1 MVPCLFVFGGV
12 FYREIL
18 MDLNDSEGDRRNK
31 IWTLPV
37 VFGEFAVLTCML
49 LVPQGSHLSTTIG
62 RLSEAAAMLIATP
75 AQGFEMQL

>member
-1 MVPCLFVFGGV
+1 MPCLFVFGGV

-37 VFGEFAVLTCML
+37 VFGEFAVLMCML
-49 LVPQGSHLSTTIG
+49 LVPGLHQTCGMCWS
-62 RLSEAAAMLIATP
+62 P
-75 AQGFEMQL
+75 K